1 MLNDMIETL
10 NGFRTN
16 ISDEE
21 LNRAKNILKRSIMLN
36 LENQS
41 DRLEET
47 ARNVLKLLNLLIFSR
62 MYMEN

>member
-47 ARNVLKLLNLLIFSR
+47 ARNVLKLLNLLIFS
-62 MYMEN
+62 

>member
-47 ARNVLKLLNLLIFSR
+47 ARNVLKLLNLLIFSW